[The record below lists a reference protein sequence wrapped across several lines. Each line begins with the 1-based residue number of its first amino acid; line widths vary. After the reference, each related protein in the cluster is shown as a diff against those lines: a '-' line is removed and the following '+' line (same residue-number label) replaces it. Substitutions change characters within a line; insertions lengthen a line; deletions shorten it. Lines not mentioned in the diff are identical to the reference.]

1 MQNEAFKYPRPGM
14 LATIRNR
21 RGIISS
27 VEPFS
32 SDSAGGQLH
41 LATIEYTDADGV
53 PEDTVLWEREHG
65 RDLLEPNALPQVGAD
80 PAMEPR
86 EFDSLVRAARWSAL
100 SPFLHPDGSGRS
112 PEMPVS
118 SPFFGAVQ
126 VDDFQLVPLIKALQ
140 MPRISLLIADDVGL
154 GKTIEAGLILTEL
167 LIRRRVRRVL
177 ILTPASLSQQWQG
190 EMKAKFALNFDLIDR
205 AETHALQRRIGLD
218 ANPWRTY
225 PRIIASYYYLRQPD
239 ILQQF
244 LATCHTPDPA
254 NGGPKAQL
262 PWDLLIVDEAHNLLP
277 SPFGE
282 DNQLVKA
289 LREISP
295 LFEHKLFL
303 TATPHNG
310 HTRSFSGLLEILD
323 PVRFTQTSEFKD
335 AERERVEQ
343 VLVRRL
349 KSEINKLDTEN
360 DRPSRFPQRFLD
372 SKPLFLS
379 KEERSLSLSVEEFR
393 KRVKSIIAASQKTEQ
408 LAGSFA
414 IEILSKR
421 LLSSPFTFAESWY
434 RFRDGAEG
442 EPTDSAA
449 VRAAQRSL
457 EEDLDDDCEI
467 ESRTHHAARMVGA
480 WLKPILPSLQVEVEE
495 IDRSL
500 ERLGLA
506 RRSDVLSVPNQDSR
520 FARLM
525 EVIGQ
530 HLLIN
535 RQRRDAKN
543 WRPDERLIIFTEYK
557 TTLDYLH
564 GRLKNEFAE
573 SNEERIRVLYGGRT
587 LAGQLN
593 RGEVIA
599 AFNNP
604 DDPIRI
610 LVATD
615 VASEGLNLQETARMV
630 FHFDI
635 PWNPS
640 RLEQR
645 NGRLDRHGQARD
657 VTVFHFT
664 SEDDADLKFIG
675 KVVQKVNEIRD
686 DLGSMGE
693 VFDSAFERRF
703 LDQEDADSLIE
714 GIDHDVERLTGK
726 AAIPR
731 VRQELDGEPY
741 AKSLSEFSRHID
753 LSPTTLRDA
762 LEVAMGA
769 GFGYPRL
776 EGPDAK
782 GRMSLAQPIPLK
794 WQALI
799 DDTLRLERKGAI
811 GPLPNLVF
819 DPLYFVDTSRERAV
833 FRSKP
838 DTTLLHLGH
847 PLFHYAL
854 STLAR
859 LRFPGAGS
867 RAGEHKAS
875 RWIVRSGAVPA
886 GADALVFLTVEE
898 LAINE
903 LREPFHHW
911 TRTYRIPVVNGDL
924 GSPLPYEPPASD
936 GVENADGVVAARQ
949 LWDDIEPNLRGFVQD
964 RATELT
970 EALRNRMK
978 ETGKAAVVEEQNRF
992 RQRLKEVE
1000 RAMSENTVVK
1010 LQRERDDLIADMQQL
1025 SLIDIDRRAQEDRLR
1040 DLEAE
1045 LQRRSFHFKDLL
1057 DRLKADQERVVT
1069 KVLPMRYQLRQS
1081 AQVFPVAIEIRLPEA
1096 TK

>member
-1 MQNEAFKYPRPGM
+1 M

-21 RGIISS
+21 RGLIAA
-27 VEPFS
+27 VDPF
-32 SDSAGGQLH
+32 DSPEGRLH
-41 LATIEYTDADGV
+41 LVRIEYTDADGV
-53 PEDTVLWEREHG
+53 PEDTILWEREHG
-65 RDLLEPNALPQVGAD
+65 RDLLEPNALPRVEAD

-86 EFDSLVRAARWSAL
+86 EFDAIVRAARWSAL
-100 SPFLHPDGSGRS
+100 TPFLHPDGSGKT
-112 PEMPVS
+112 PETPVS
-118 SPFFGAVQ
+118 APFFGAVQ
-126 VDDFQLVPLIKALQ
+126 VDDFQLVPLLKALQ
-140 MPRISLLIADDVGL
+140 MPRVSLLLADDVGL
-154 GKTIEAGLILTEL
+154 GKTVEAGLILTEL

-177 ILTPASLSQQWQG
+177 ILTPASLSQQWQR
-190 EMKAKFALNFDLIDR
+190 EMKTKFALNFDLIDR
-205 AETHALQRRIGLD
+205 AQTHSLQRRIGLD

-244 LATCHTPDPA
+244 LATCRVPDA
-254 NGGPKAQL
+254 ASGGPKAQL

-282 DNQLVKA
+282 DNQLVKT

-335 AERERVEQ
+335 AERARVEH

-349 KSEINKLDTEN
+349 KSEINELDSKN
-360 DRPSRFPQRFLD
+360 GRPNRFAQRFLD

-379 KEERSLSLSVEEFR
+379 KEERALSHALQEFR
-393 KRVKSIIAASQKTEQ
+393 TRVKSIIAASQRSEQ

-442 EPTDSAA
+442 DSMDAAA

-457 EEDLDDDCEI
+457 DEDLDDDGEI
-467 ESRTHHAARMVGA
+467 ESRTHHAAKTVGA
-480 WLKPILPSLQVEVEE
+480 WLKPILPDLRAQTDAV
-495 IDRSL
+495 DHAL
-500 ERLGLA
+500 GRLGLTRLDGA
-506 RRSDVLSVPNQDSR
+506 LRVPVEDIR
-520 FARLM
+520 FGRLM

-530 HLLIN
+530 HLLLKKD
-535 RQRRDAKN
+535 RRDAKN
-543 WRPDERLIIFTEYK
+543 WRDDERLIIFTEYK
-557 TTLDYLH
+557 TTLDYLNQ
-564 GRLKNEFAE
+564 RLKTEFAE
-573 SNEERIRVLYGGRT
+573 DHETRVRFIYGGRT
-587 LAGQLN
+587 VAGQLN
-593 RGEVIA
+593 REEVIE
-599 AFNNP
+599 AFNDP
-604 DDPIRI
+604 EDPIRI
-610 LVATD
+610 LIATD
-615 VASEGLNLQETARMV
+615 VASEGLNLQETARLV

-675 KVVQKVNEIRD
+675 KVVQKVHEIRE

-703 LDQEDADSLIE
+703 LDQEDTDTLIDGME
-714 GIDHDVERLTGK
+714 HDVKKMKGRASVPR
-726 AAIPR
+726 AAQD
-731 VRQELDGEPY
+731 VNGEAY
-741 AKSLSEFSRHID
+741 ARSLSEFSRHID
-753 LSPTTLRDA
+753 LTPDTLRET

-782 GRMSLAQPIPLK
+782 GRMRLAQPIPMK
-794 WQALI
+794 WQSLI
-799 DDTLRLERKGAI
+799 DDTLRLERKGTL
-811 GPLPNLVF
+811 GPLPSLVF
-819 DPLYFVDTSRERAV
+819 DPQHFVDTSKERAV
-833 FRSKP
+833 FRPKP
-838 DTTLLHLGH
+838 DTALLHLGH
-847 PLFHYAL
+847 PVFHYAL

-859 LRFPGAGS
+859 LRFPGAG
-867 RAGEHKAS
+867 RRPGDHKAS
-875 RWIVRSGAVPA
+875 RWIVRTGAVPK
-886 GADALVFLTVEE
+886 GADALVLLTVEE

-911 TRTYRIPVVNGDL
+911 TRTYEIPIANGEL
-924 GSPLPYEPPASD
+924 GIPLPYKPPSV
-936 GVENADGVVAARQ
+936 GGSENANEIDGARH
-949 LWDDIEPNLRGFVQD
+949 LWEDIEPDLRQFVQD
-964 RATELT
+964 CAGKLT
-970 EALRNRMK
+970 EALRDRLK
-978 ETGKAAVVEEQNRF
+978 ETGKTAIDEEKDRF
-992 RQRLKEVE
+992 RLRLREVE
-1000 RAMSENTVVK
+1000 KAMSENTISK
-1010 LQRERDDLIADMQQL
+1010 LEKERADLIADMRQL

-1040 DLEAE
+1040 DLDAE
-1045 LQRRSFHFKDLL
+1045 LQRRSSHFKELL
-1057 DRLKADQERVVT
+1057 DRLKAEQERVISN
-1069 KVLPMRYQLRQS
+1069 VLPKRYQLRQA
-1081 AQVFPVAIEIRLPEA
+1081 AQVFPVAIEIRLPLVTESD
-1096 TK
+1096 KR

>member
-1 MQNEAFKYPRPGM
+1 M

-21 RGIISS
+21 RGLIAS
-27 VEPFS
+27 VDPF
-32 SDSAGGQLH
+32 DSPEGRLH
-41 LATIEYTDADGV
+41 VVRIEYTDADGV
-53 PEDTVLWEREHG
+53 PEDTILWEREHG
-65 RDLLEPNALPQVGAD
+65 RDLLEPNALPRVEAD

-86 EFDSLVRAARWSAL
+86 EFDAIVRSARWSAL
-100 SPFLHPDGSGRS
+100 TPFLHPDGSGRS
-112 PEMPVS
+112 SETPVS
-118 SPFFGAVQ
+118 APFFGAVQ
-126 VDDFQLVPLIKALQ
+126 VDDFQLVPLLKALQ
-140 MPRISLLIADDVGL
+140 MPRVSLLLADDVGL
-154 GKTIEAGLILTEL
+154 GKTVEAGLILTEL

-177 ILTPASLSQQWQG
+177 ILTPASLSQQWQR
-190 EMKAKFALNFDLIDR
+190 EMKTKFALNFDLVDR

-244 LATCHTPDPA
+244 LATCRTPDA
-254 NGGPKAQL
+254 ASGGPKAQL

-282 DNQLVKA
+282 DNQLVKT

-335 AERERVEQ
+335 AERERVNH

-349 KSEINKLDTEN
+349 KSEINDLDSKN
-360 DRPSRFPQRFLD
+360 GRPNRFPQRFLD

-379 KEERSLSLSVEEFR
+379 KEERTLSLAVQEFR
-393 KRVKSIIAASQKTEQ
+393 RAVKSIIAASQKSDQ

-421 LLSSPFTFAESWY
+421 LLSCPFTFAESWY

-442 EPTDSAA
+442 ETTDAAA

-457 EEDLDDDCEI
+457 EEDLDDDGEI
-467 ESRTHHAARMVGA
+467 ESRTNHAAKTVGA
-480 WLKPILPSLQVEVEE
+480 WLKPILPDLQVEAGA
-495 IDRSL
+495 IDSAL
-500 ERLGLA
+500 DRLGLTRLDEALRVPTEDA
-506 RRSDVLSVPNQDSR
+506 RFD
-520 FARLM
+520 RLM
-525 EVIGQ
+525 EVIGH
-530 HLLIN
+530 HLLLKKD
-535 RQRRDAKN
+535 RRDAKN
-543 WRPDERLIIFTEYK
+543 WRDDERLIIFTEYK

-564 GRLKNEFAE
+564 RRFKSEFKDDHE
-573 SNEERIRVLYGGRT
+573 TRVRFLYGGRT

-593 RGEVIA
+593 REEVID

-604 DDPIRI
+604 EDPIRI
-610 LVATD
+610 LIATD
-615 VASEGLNLQETARMV
+615 VASEGLNLQETARLV

-675 KVVQKVNEIRD
+675 KVVEKVHEIRE

-693 VFDSAFERRF
+693 VFDAAFERRF
-703 LDQEDADSLIE
+703 RDQEDANTLIE
-714 GIDHDVERLTGK
+714 GMEHDVKKMRGRAALPRQAREVSGEAYAERLG
-726 AAIPR
+726 
-731 VRQELDGEPY
+731 
-741 AKSLSEFSRHID
+741 EFSGHID
-753 LSPTTLRDA
+753 LTPNTLRET

-769 GFGYPRL
+769 GGAGYPRL
-776 EGPDAK
+776 DGPDPN
-782 GRMSLAQPIPLK
+782 GRMRISQPIPMK
-794 WQALI
+794 WQSLI
-799 DDTLRLERKGAI
+799 DDTLRLERRGTL
-811 GPLPNLVF
+811 GPLPSLVF
-819 DPLYFVDTSRERAV
+819 DPKHFVDESKGRAV
-833 FRSKP
+833 FRPKP

-847 PLFHYAL
+847 PVFHYAL

-859 LRFPGAGS
+859 LRFPGAS
-867 RAGEHKAS
+867 RRPGEHKAS
-875 RWIVRSGAVPA
+875 RWIVRTGPVPD
-886 GADALVFLTVEE
+886 GADAMVLLTVEE

-911 TRTYRIPVVNGDL
+911 TRTYQIPISSGDI
-924 GSPLPYEPPASD
+924 GTPLPYAPPENSGKASTD
-936 GVENADGVVAARQ
+936 GVAGARHI
-949 LWDDIEPNLRGFVQD
+949 WEDIEPDLRHFVQEC
-964 RATELT
+964 AAKLT
-970 EALRNRMK
+970 EALRDRLK
-978 ETGKAAVVEEQNRF
+978 ETGKTAIEEEKERF
-992 RQRLKEVE
+992 RLRLKEVE
-1000 RAMSENTVVK
+1000 KAMSENTIAK
-1010 LQRERDDLIADMQQL
+1010 LQRERDDLIGDMRQL

-1040 DLEAE
+1040 DLDTE
-1045 LQRRSFHFKDLL
+1045 LQRRSSHFRELL
-1057 DRLKADQERVVT
+1057 ERLKTEQERVISN
-1069 KVLPMRYQLRQS
+1069 VLPRRYQLRQA
-1081 AQVFPVAIEIRLPEA
+1081 AQVFPITVEIRLPENNG
-1096 TK
+1096 

>member
-1 MQNEAFKYPRPGM
+1 MLNETVKHPRPGM
-14 LATIRNR
+14 LATVRNR
-21 RGIISS
+21 RGIIAS
-27 VEPFS
+27 VDAAS
-32 SDSAGGQLH
+32 SDSMGGQLH

-53 PEDTVLWEREHG
+53 TEDTVLWEREHG
-65 RDLLEPNALPQVGAD
+65 RDLLEPNALPLVGED
-80 PAMEPR
+80 PAMESR
-86 EFDSLVRAARWSAL
+86 EFDSIVRAARWSAL
-100 SPFLHPDGSGRS
+100 SPFLHPDGTGRS

-177 ILTPASLSQQWQG
+177 ILTPASLSQQWQR
-190 EMKAKFALNFDLIDR
+190 EMRTKFALNFDLVDR
-205 AETHALQRRIGLD
+205 AETHALQRRIGFD

-225 PRIIASYYYLRQPD
+225 PRIVASYYYLRQPD

-244 LATCHTPDPA
+244 LATCNARESA
-254 NGGPKAQL
+254 NGGPQAQL

-335 AERERVEQ
+335 AERERIEQ

-349 KSEINKLDTEN
+349 KSEINKLDAES

-379 KEERSLSLSVEEFR
+379 KEERSLSHALEEFR
-393 KRVKSIIAASQKTEQ
+393 KRVKSIIAVSQRSEQ

-434 RFRDGAEG
+434 RFLDGAEG
-442 EPTDSAA
+442 EPTDFAA
-449 VRAAQRSL
+449 VRSAQRSL
-457 EEDLDDDCEI
+457 EEDLDDDGEI
-467 ESRTHHAARMVGA
+467 ESRTYHAVKTVGA
-480 WLKPILPSLQVEVEE
+480 WLKPMLPSLQAEADE
-495 IDRSL
+495 IARAL
-500 ERLGLA
+500 QRIGLV
-506 RRSDVLSVPNQDSR
+506 RRSEVLSIPNQDAR

-530 HLLIN
+530 HLLTK
-535 RQRRDAKN
+535 RERRDDKN

-564 GRLKNEFAE
+564 GRLKLEFAE
-573 SNEERIRVLYGGRT
+573 NNENRIRVLYGGRS

-593 RGEVIA
+593 RGEVIE

-610 LVATD
+610 LIATD
-615 VASEGLNLQETARMV
+615 VASEGLNLQETARLL

-675 KVVQKVNEIRD
+675 KVVQKVHEIRD

-693 VFDSAFERRF
+693 VFDAAFERRF
-703 LDQEDADSLIE
+703 VDQEDADSLIE
-714 GIDHDVERLTGK
+714 GMEHDVNKMRGK

-731 VRQELDGEPY
+731 TRQEVDGEAY

-753 LSPTTLRDA
+753 LSPTTLRDT

-776 EGPDAK
+776 DGPDAK
-782 GRMSLAQPIPLK
+782 GRMSVAQPIPLK

-799 DDTLRLERKGAI
+799 DDTLRLERKGSL
-811 GPLPNLVF
+811 GPLPSLVF
-819 DPLYFVDTSRERAV
+819 DPLYFVDTSKDRAV
-833 FRSKP
+833 FRPKP

-847 PLFHYAL
+847 PVFHYAL

-875 RWIVRSGAVPA
+875 RWTVRTSALPA
-886 GADALVFLTVEE
+886 GADALVLLTVEE

-911 TRTYRIPVVNGDL
+911 TRTYRIPISDGEL
-924 GSPLPYEPPASD
+924 LSPLPYEPPTSD
-936 GVENADGVVAARQ
+936 VTENTGGIIAARR
-949 LWDDIEPNLRGFVQD
+949 LWEDIEPNLRQFVQE
-964 RATELT
+964 RAIDLT
-970 EALRNRMK
+970 KVLRNRMQEVGKSAIEEEK
-978 ETGKAAVVEEQNRF
+978 ERF
-992 RQRLKEVE
+992 RLRLREVE
-1000 RAMSENTVVK
+1000 RAMSENTVVR
-1010 LQRERDDLIADMQQL
+1010 LQRERDDLIADMRQL

-1045 LQRRSFHFKDLL
+1045 LQRRSFHFRNLL
-1057 DRLKADQERVVT
+1057 ERLRAEQERVIT
-1069 KVLPMRYQLRQS
+1069 SVLPMRYQLRQN
-1081 AQVFPVAIEIRLPEA
+1081 AQVFPVAIEIRLPEGA
-1096 TK
+1096 K

>member
-1 MQNEAFKYPRPGM
+1 M

-21 RGIISS
+21 RGLISS
-27 VEPFS
+27 VTPF
-32 SDSAGGQLH
+32 DSPEGRLNLVQIA
-41 LATIEYTDADGV
+41 YTDADGV
-53 PEDTVLWEREHG
+53 PEESILWEREHG
-65 RDLLEPNALPQVGAD
+65 RDLLEPNALPRVELD

-86 EFDSLVRAARWSAL
+86 EYDAVVRAARWSAL
-100 SPFLHPDGSGRS
+100 TPFLHPDGSGRS
-112 PEMPVS
+112 SELPIS
-118 SPFFGAVQ
+118 APFFGAVQ
-126 VDDFQLVPLIKALQ
+126 VDDFQLVPLLKALR
-140 MPRISLLIADDVGL
+140 MPRVSLLLADDVGL
-154 GKTIEAGLILTEL
+154 GKTVEAGLILTEL

-190 EMKAKFALNFDLIDR
+190 EMKSKFALNFDLIDR
-205 AETHALQRRIGLD
+205 GETHDLQRRIGLD

-244 LATCHTPDPA
+244 LATCHTPDSA
-254 NGGPKAQL
+254 TGGPSAQL

-277 SPFGE
+277 SPFGA
-282 DNQLVKA
+282 DNQLSET
-289 LREISP
+289 LRAISP

-343 VLVRRL
+343 VVVRRL
-349 KSEINKLDTEN
+349 KSEINELDSKSG
-360 DRPSRFPQRFLD
+360 RPSRFPQRFLD
-372 SKPLFLS
+372 SKPLYLT
-379 KEERSLSLSVEEFR
+379 KEERALSTAVEEFR
-393 KRVKSIIAASQKTEQ
+393 KRVKSIIAASRRTEQ

-442 EPTDSAA
+442 EETDAAA

-457 EEDLDDDCEI
+457 EEDIDDDGEI
-467 ESRTHHAARMVGA
+467 ESRTHHAAKTVGA
-480 WLKPILPSLQVEVEE
+480 WLKPLLPQLLTEVEG
-495 IDRSL
+495 IDRAL
-500 ERLGLA
+500 DRLGLI
-506 RRSDVLSVPNQDSR
+506 RPEETLRVPKEDSR
-520 FARLM
+520 FDRLM

-530 HLLIN
+530 HLLTK
-535 RQRRDAKN
+535 RDRRDAKN
-543 WRPDERLIIFTEYK
+543 WRQDERLIIFTEYK

-564 GRLKNEFAE
+564 GRFKKEFAE
-573 SNEERIRVLYGGRT
+573 DNESRIRVLYGGRT

-593 RGEVIA
+593 RGEVIE

-604 DDPIRI
+604 EDPIRI
-610 LVATD
+610 LIATD
-615 VASEGLNLQETARMV
+615 VASEGLNLQETARLV

-675 KVVQKVNEIRD
+675 KVVQKIDEIRD

-693 VFDSAFERRF
+693 VFDAAFERRF
-703 LDQEDADSLIE
+703 QDQEDADVLIA
-714 GIDHDVERLTGK
+714 GMDHDVKRMKGR

-731 VRQELDGEPY
+731 AQLDVNGEAY
-741 AKSLSEFSRHID
+741 AKSLREFARHID
-753 LSPTTLRDA
+753 LGPETLRDT

-769 GFGYPRL
+769 GYGYPRL

-782 GRMSLAQPIPLK
+782 GRMNIAQPIPVK

-799 DDTLRLERKGAI
+799 DDTLRLERKSTLGRMPHI
-811 GPLPNLVF
+811 VF
-819 DPLYFVDTSRERAV
+819 DPKFFEDTTKERAV
-833 FRSKP
+833 FRPKL
-838 DTTLLHLGH
+838 DTALLHLGH
-847 PLFHYAL
+847 PVFHYAL
-854 STLAR
+854 ATLAR

-867 RAGEHKAS
+867 RASDYKAS
-875 RWIVRSGAVPA
+875 RWIVRTGPVPV
-886 GADALVFLTVEE
+886 GADALILLTVEE

-911 TRTYRIPVVNGDL
+911 TRTYKIPVIAGEL
-924 GSPLPYEPPASD
+924 GSPLPYEPPT
-936 GVENADGVVAARQ
+936 ADGVKNTADIGKART
-949 LWDDIEPNLRGFVQD
+949 LWGDIEPELRQFVKTCAVQ
-964 RATELT
+964 LT
-970 EALRNRMK
+970 EALRGRMK
-978 ETGKAAVVEEQNRF
+978 ETGKAAIEEEKERF
-992 RQRLKEVE
+992 RLRLKEVE
-1000 RAMSENTVVK
+1000 KAMSENTVLK
-1010 LQRERDDLIADMQQL
+1010 IQRERDNLVDDMRQL
-1025 SLIDIDRRAQEDRLR
+1025 SLIDVDRRAQEERLR
-1040 DLEAE
+1040 DLDAE
-1045 LQRRSFHFKDLL
+1045 LQRRSCHFEELL
-1057 DRLKADQERVVT
+1057 TGLRKEQDRVIANA
-1069 KVLPMRYQLRQS
+1069 LPMRYQLRQD
-1081 AQVFPVAIEIRLPEA
+1081 AQVFPVAVEIRYPEA
-1096 TK
+1096 AR

>member
-1 MQNEAFKYPRPGM
+1 MLQYPRVGM

-21 RGIISS
+21 RGMISS
-27 VEPFS
+27 VDAFS
-32 SDSAGGQLH
+32 SDSTGGQLH
-41 LATIEYTDADGV
+41 LVTIEYTDADGV
-53 PEDTVLWEREHG
+53 SEDTVLWEREYG
-65 RDLLEPNALPQVGAD
+65 RDLLEPNALPRVDAD

-86 EFDSLVRAARWSAL
+86 EFDAIVRAARWSAL

-112 PEMPVS
+112 PEMSVS
-118 SPFFGAVQ
+118 APFFGAVQ
-126 VDDFQLVPLIKALQ
+126 VDDFQLVPLLKALQ
-140 MPRISLLIADDVGL
+140 MPRVSLLIADDVGL

-177 ILTPASLSQQWQG
+177 ILTPASLSQQWQR
-190 EMKAKFALNFDLIDR
+190 EMKTKFALNFDLIDR

-225 PRIIASYYYLRQPD
+225 PRVIASYYYLRQPD

-254 NGGPKAQL
+254 SGGPKAQL

-335 AERERVEQ
+335 SERERVQQ

-349 KSEINKLDTEN
+349 KSEINKLDAEN

-379 KEERSLSLSVEEFR
+379 KEERALSHAVEEFR
-393 KRVKSIIAASQKTEQ
+393 KKVKSIIAASKIEQ

-457 EEDLDDDCEI
+457 EEDLDDDGEI
-467 ESRTHHAARMVGA
+467 ESRAHHAARTVGA
-480 WLKPILPSLQVEVEE
+480 WLKPILPNLDVEVED
-495 IDRSL
+495 IDRAL
-500 ERLGLA
+500 ERLGLT
-506 RRSDVLSVPNQDSR
+506 RHGESLSIPNQDSR

-530 HLLIN
+530 HLLIK
-535 RQRRDAKN
+535 RERRDAKN

-564 GRLKNEFAE
+564 GRLKHEFAE

-593 RGEVIA
+593 RGEVIE

-610 LVATD
+610 LIATD
-615 VASEGLNLQETARMV
+615 VASEGLNLQETARLV

-675 KVVQKVNEIRD
+675 KVVQKVHEIRD

-693 VFDSAFERRF
+693 VFDAAFERRF
-703 LDQEDADSLIE
+703 QDQEDTDSLIE
-714 GIDHDVERLTGK
+714 GMEHDVDKMKGR
-726 AAIPR
+726 AAIPH
-731 VRQELDGEPY
+731 VRQEVNGETY
-741 AKSLSEFSRHID
+741 AKHLEEFSRHID
-753 LSPTTLRDA
+753 LSPTTLRDT

-776 EGPDAK
+776 DGPDAK
-782 GRMSLAQPIPLK
+782 GRMSLSQPIPLK
-794 WQALI
+794 WQSLI
-799 DDTLRLERKGAI
+799 DDTLRLERKGSL

-819 DPLYFVDTSRERAV
+819 DPLYFVDTSKERAV
-833 FRSKP
+833 FRPKP

-847 PLFHYAL
+847 PVFHYAL

-875 RWIVRSGAVPA
+875 RWIVRTGAVPA
-886 GADALVFLTVEE
+886 GADALVLLTVEE

-911 TRTYRIPVVNGDL
+911 TRTYRIPISGGEL
-924 GSPLPYEPPASD
+924 GSPLPYEPPAND
-936 GVENADGVVAARQ
+936 GTQNAGGVIAARQ
-949 LWDDIEPNLRGFVQD
+949 LWEDLEPELRQFVQD

-970 EALRNRMK
+970 EALRDRMK
-978 ETGKAAVVEEQNRF
+978 ETGKAAIEEEKDRF

-1000 RAMSENTVVK
+1000 RAMSENTVIK
-1010 LQRERDDLIADMQQL
+1010 LQRERDDLVADMRQL

-1057 DRLKADQERVVT
+1057 DQLKADQERVVT
-1069 KVLPMRYQLRQS
+1069 NVLPMRYQLRQS

-1096 TK
+1096 AK